1 MFSRET
7 GKEFG
12 QIRYIWNKLI
22 YQKGKLVA
30 KPQIGSARL
39 FAS

>member
-1 MFSRET
+1 MFSREM

-22 YQKGKLVA
+22 YQKGNLVA
-30 KPQIGSARL
+30 KPQIGCEHFFTS
-39 FAS
+39 